1 MTSGAEPI
9 DSAHVQSNI
18 SAIDDSMV
26 SNPVDNATEVTTESG
41 MPPALAKIVEDLKQ
55 SDVAFYA
62 ATPNIASRGE
72 FFMGGSS
79 GNIAVVKGSGEDIVE
94 MILSGIFEIDCQ
106 AFFMGPEGG
115 FFPSNAYNKEFV
127 DMKLSC
133 NLIAVQ
139 RNSIYGASQQD
150 FPAIM
155 ASLWALEKLIPLRKG
170 ETVLSC
176 VRENRGQA
184 CIRLNHML
192 FVPKNTDTDPETAV
206 DDEMRTTEWPV
217 QERLRGALAQ
227 AAETHVISP
236 LPVFDLDG
244 ESIDPS
250 DYICKLSGA
259 IVCVHFALVHYSIG
273 SDKKSVFMA
282 VVHDMVILREL
293 VAAPVNPLK

>member
-1 MTSGAEPI
+1 
-9 DSAHVQSNI
+9 
-18 SAIDDSMV
+18 
-26 SNPVDNATEVTTESG
+26 
-41 MPPALAKIVEDLKQ
+41 
-55 SDVAFYA
+55 
-62 ATPNIASRGE
+62 
-72 FFMGGSS
+72 MGGSS

-192 FVPKNTDTDPETAV
+192 FIHNSETNLQPKNTDTDPETAV
-206 DDEMRTTEWPV
+206 DDGEMKSLAWKLDADVWPV